1 MKYSCCCLAFFLVS
15 LNSGPWLSG
24 DVQDTKRNVLFIS
37 VDDLNDWTGFLGG
50 HPQALTPHMDR
61 LAEKGVVFTEAHCQ
75 APICGPSRAAILTGK
90 FPHSTGIYAQY
101 NTGRMMD
108 YLDKNHPDIVQLP
121 DWFERHGYT
130 SEAVGKITHG
140 SGSGL
145 FDVDHGRFEGFG
157 PKPDTRF
164 HYDPAWFP
172 EKFGSTQTDWGAF
185 PDRDED
191 MPDFKIASVAEKF
204 LAEKH
209 DRPFFFCVGF
219 MRPHVPLYVP
229 QPWLDKFPLDRI
241 QTPMWKS
248 DDLDD
253 VPQAAHEVNE
263 TPQMPTTEW
272 AISTDQWGR
281 AVQAYLAS
289 VAFMDFQ
296 LGRVLSAL
304 ESGPHADN
312 TYIVLFS
319 DHGYHM
325 GEKNRFS
332 KHTLWERS
340 SRVPL
345 IISGPGIAGGTRCAS
360 PVGLIDIYPTLTGLC
375 GLNPNPSNEGRS
387 LVGLLNSPGTT
398 WNHPV
403 LTTYGRGNHAVQ
415 TADFRLIR
423 YYDGAMELYDHR
435 TDPHEWTNLAGRDQ
449 YDSLIRQ
456 LTSYLPENEAQWAA
470 PSSHKVNN
478 HFLTYQQQ
486 FR

>member
-1 MKYSCCCLAFFLVS
+1 MS
-15 LNSGPWLSG
+15 
-24 DVQDTKRNVLFIS
+24 KRKIRLGMI
-37 VDDLNDWTGFLGG
+37 GGG
-50 HPQALTPHMDR
+50 HSSFIGIVHRIASYIGEEYR
-61 LAEKGVVFTEAHCQ
+61 L
-75 APICGPSRAAILTGK
+75 
-90 FPHSTGIYAQY
+90 
-101 NTGRMMD
+101 
-108 YLDKNHPDIVQLP
+108 
-121 DWFERHGYT
+121 
-130 SEAVGKITHG
+130 VGG
-140 SGSGL
+140 A
-145 FDVDHGRFEGFG
+145 FDTDHGRFEGFG

-191 MPDFKIASVAEKF
+191 MPDFKIASVAEEF
-204 LAEKH
+204 LTKKH
-209 DRPFFFCVGF
+209 VRPFFFCVGF

-229 QPWLDKFPLDRI
+229 QPWLDKFPLSRI

-253 VPQAAHEVNE
+253 VPRAALEVNE

-345 IISGPGIAGGTRCAS
+345 IFSGPGISGGARCAS

-387 LVGLLNSPGTT
+387 LVGLLNSPSTV

-403 LTTYGRGNHAVQ
+403 LTTYGRGNHAIQ
-415 TADFRLIR
+415 TADFRLIH
-423 YYDGAMELYDHR
+423 YYDGSMELYDHR
-435 TDPHEWTNLAGRDQ
+435 TDPHEWTNLAGRGQ
-449 YDSLIRQ
+449 YDSLIRE
-456 LTSYLPENEAQWAA
+456 LTSYLPENEAQWAT

-478 HFLTYQQQ
+478 HFLSYQQQ